1 VSWFR
6 SRRGLVALLGLLLVI
21 LFAIRPSVGGL
32 RNRIAHSISIALGRQ
47 VEISS
52 ASLRLLP
59 QPGFDLENF
68 IVYDDPAF
76 SLEPVLR
83 SDEVTASLRITSLLR
98 GRLEISRLSLTEPSL
113 NLVRN
118 NAGHWN
124 VEYLLDRAARISVA
138 PTGKRAGE
146 MRPGFPYVEA
156 NAGRINF
163 KLGMEKKQFA
173 LTEANFALFQDSENS
188 WGVRLEAR
196 PVRTDSNFSDTGL
209 LKITGS
215 WQRAQSLSVT
225 PIRINVQ
232 WEQAQLGQVSK
243 LVYGTDKGWRGT
255 ASLSA
260 EIGGAGENLAILA
273 EGSVEDFRRYDIVA
287 GSPMRLRAQCGGHYS
302 STTRNISNIICG
314 SPVGDGA
321 ITLHG
326 NITVSQA
333 PTFHLFVFAQDV
345 PIQALIALA
354 RHSKKDIPADLLAAG
369 TFDGDV
375 KIDREKNAGVPTT
388 AWDGGGETSEFRLAS
403 QLAPSQLSL
412 PKIHFTVSSGDL
424 TEAANDR
431 RKHRHTLDE
440 AAPASAETHSG
451 EPRVDVSPFGIALGG
466 PAPATVGGW
475 FSRSGYDLTVE
486 GDAQLR
492 RLLRAAR
499 TIGIP
504 APQTDADGKVKFDFQ
519 IADTWAGFKAPRVT
533 GSAELHSVRANV
545 TGLNEP
551 IEILAA
557 KILMDPDA
565 VNVQSFTASLGGGAL
580 PGSALSGAE
589 LPNSTWHGSLIL
601 PRPCGVAGSCPI
613 QINLHTDEIA
623 TAEMGALLNPQ
634 KSKAPWYQFLMA
646 SRKNSYLLEL
656 RAVGQFNA
664 DRILVHKLAGTHFS
678 TSFELDRGKLHLTD
692 VRATVFGGMHSGDW
706 RLDFTARPPA
716 YSGEGSF
723 QHVALAQLASAM
735 HDNWISGTASAT
747 YHATAFGS
755 NAAELFSSATG
766 IIQIEARDGFMPHMV
781 LANFAGP
788 LQLRMLKGDLL
799 LRRQE
804 LDFTDAKLETNS
816 GTYQVAGTASLGRK
830 LNLKLTRRGSRGFNI
845 AGTINAPVI
854 STNSIPETQAALKP

>member
-6 SRRGLVALLGLLLVI
+6 SRRGLVALLGVLLLI
-21 LFAIRPSVGGL
+21 LFAIRPGVGGL
-32 RNRIAHSISIALGRQ
+32 RKRIAHSISIALGRQ

-59 QPGFDLENF
+59 QPGFDLQNF

-76 SLEPVLR
+76 SLEPMLR
-83 SDEVTASLRITSLLR
+83 SDEVTASLRMTSLLR

-118 NAGHWN
+118 IAGHWN
-124 VEYLLDRAARISVA
+124 VEYLLDRAARTSVA

-173 LTEANFALFQDSENS
+173 LTEADFALFQDSENS

-209 LKITGS
+209 LRITGS
-215 WQRAQSLSVT
+215 WQRAQSLPET
-225 PIRINVQ
+225 PIRVSMQ

-243 LVYGTDKGWRGT
+243 LIYGTDKGWRGT

-260 EIGGAGENLAILA
+260 EISGTGENLAILT
-273 EGSVEDFRRYDIVA
+273 EGSVEDFRRYDILA

-302 STTRNISNIICG
+302 STTRTISNIICG

-326 NITVSQA
+326 NITVSHA
-333 PTFHLFVFAQDV
+333 PTFHLSVFAQDV

-354 RHSKKDIPADLLAAG
+354 RHSKKDIPSDLLAAG
-369 TFDGDV
+369 TLDGDV
-375 KIDREKNAGVPTT
+375 RIDREKNADIPTT

-412 PKIHFTVSSGDL
+412 PKIHFTVSSGNRTD
-424 TEAANDR
+424 AANDR
-431 RKHRHTLDE
+431 RKHRHTVDE
-440 AAPASAETHSG
+440 AALASAEAHSG
-451 EPRVDVSPFGIALGG
+451 EPRVDVSPFGIALGA

-475 FSRSGYDLTVE
+475 FSRSGYSLTIG

-504 APQTDADGKVKFDFQ
+504 APQPDADGKVKFDFQ

-533 GSAELHSVRANV
+533 GTAELHSVRANG
-545 TGLNEP
+545 TGLNEQ

-557 KILMDPDA
+557 KILMDPDE
-565 VNVQSFTASLGGGAL
+565 VNVQSFTASLGGETLAD
-580 PGSALSGAE
+580 
-589 LPNSTWHGSLIL
+589 STWHGSLIL
-601 PRPCGVAGSCPI
+601 PRPCGVAGTCPI
-613 QINLHTDEIA
+613 QISLHADEIS
-623 TAEMGALLNPQ
+623 TAQLGSLFNPQ
-634 KSKAPWYQFLMA
+634 NSKAPWYQFLMA
-646 SRKNSYLLEL
+646 SQRNSYLLGL
-656 RAVGQFNA
+656 RAVGQLTA
-664 DRILVHKLAGTHFS
+664 DRILVHKLPGTHFS
-678 TSFELDRGKLHLTD
+678 TSFELDRGKLHLAD
-692 VRATVFGGMHSGDW
+692 VRATVFGGTHSGDW
-706 RLDFTARPPA
+706 RLDFTVRPPA

-755 NAAELFSSATG
+755 NAPELFSSATG
-766 IIQIEARDGFMPHMV
+766 IIQVEARDGFMPHMV
-781 LANFAGP
+781 LENFAGP
-788 LQLRMLKGDLL
+788 LQLRTLKGNLL

-804 LDFTDAKLETNS
+804 LGFTDAKLETNS

-830 LNLKLTRRGSRGFNI
+830 LNLKLTRSGSRGFSI
-845 AGTINAPVI
+845 AGTISAPVI
-854 STNSIPETQAALKP
+854 STNSIPETRAALKP